1 MQRLW
6 MGTFAAVL
14 LALAC
19 VACSE
24 EEASQLLT
32 AAPTLLAP
40 TPSATVGP
48 PVVIEARVRAVS
60 PLTNMIAVHPVRGFK
75 FVVIDAATALVGP
88 DEFPLTLDQVRVDDV
103 LTVSG
108 PPVGDGDTI
117 LATRI
122 AVHPAL
128 APRARGE
135 APASGDQVI
144 VRFFQQVDRGDAE
157 SALRSLSPAALA
169 LRPLEAWRVGLR
181 AVNEVRLLSVAQTNQ
196 ATWTPNWQEYLVTAR
211 VVAKS
216 GSLWPSGL
224 HTWYIDLVR
233 GSSGPW
239 TILEVRAEPGL
250 PVRMTRV
257 EGVLRG
263 VDASANV
270 LTMQLA
276 SQELLT
282 VTLAAQTKIVSAD
295 GFALKV
301 RELEPGRVITVE
313 GLSTTDGSLIPDR
326 VTLALPPGLPTVQV
340 KPATGH
346 VGQTVHL
353 LGRDWPSGTALK
365 VYVTVPTATFR
376 PEPIAEGVAQT
387 DGTFDLALTIPEQWP
402 DGKPVTERVLTIVV
416 STADFRAK
424 ARAEFTAI
432 EDGS

>member
-6 MGTFAAVL
+6 MWTFAAVL

-32 AAPTLLAP
+32 VAPTLLAP

-60 PLTNMIAVHPVRGFK
+60 SLTNMIAIHPVRGFK
-75 FVVIDAATALVGP
+75 FIVIDAATTLVGP
-88 DEFPLTLDQVRVDDV
+88 GETPLALDQVRVDDV

-122 AVHPAL
+122 AVRPAL

-135 APASGDQVI
+135 APEPGDQVI
-144 VRFFQQVDRGDAE
+144 VRFFQRVDRGDVE
-157 SALRSLSPAALA
+157 TALRALSPAALV
-169 LRPLEAWRVGLR
+169 LRPLEAWHAGLR
-181 AVNEVRLLSVAQTNQ
+181 AISEVRLLSVAQINQ

-211 VVAKS
+211 VVARS

-239 TILEVRAEPGL
+239 TILEVRTEPGL
-250 PVRMTRV
+250 PVHVMRL
-257 EGVLRG
+257 EGVLRS
-263 VDASANV
+263 VDTSANV

-276 SQELLT
+276 SQDLLT

-301 RELEPGRVITVE
+301 GELEPGRVVTVE
-313 GLSTTDGSLIPDR
+313 GLPTVNGGLIPDR
-326 VTLALPPGLPTVQV
+326 VTLAPPPGLPTVAV
-340 KPATGH
+340 EPATGR

-353 LGRDWPSGTALK
+353 LGRDWPPGIALK
-365 VYVTVPTATFR
+365 VYITVPTATFR
-376 PEPIAEGVAQT
+376 PEPVAEGVAQA
-387 DGTFDLALTIPEQWP
+387 DGAFDLALTIPDQWP

-424 ARAEFTAI
+424 ARAEFAVV
-432 EDGS
+432 DGEP